1 MFHACAE
8 CVNLWFQVEMP
19 SENYPHDARNQLQ
32 FKFALTD
39 LSCLIQQSMEDFQ
52 AAHTSLNVASSFL
65 PRVLA
70 SASTTSKSISVQSKA
85 LLRVRVSPR
94 GGQATPC
101 SMAGGGAGDVDVTSK
116 QCYVH
121 MLGKELRPC
130 AKLYDSQWQSAL
142 RV

>member
-1 MFHACAE
+1 MSE
-8 CVNLWFQVEMP
+8 PLVSSVG
-19 SENYPHDARNQLQ
+19 ENYPHDAGNHLQ
-32 FKFALTD
+32 FKFAFTD

-85 LLRVRVSPR
+85 LLRVRMSP
-94 GGQATPC
+94 GGGLATPC
-101 SMAGGGAGDVDVTSK
+101 SMAGGGAGDADVTSK
-116 QCYVH
+116 QCHVH
-121 MLGKELRPC
+121 MLGKELCPC
-130 AKLYDSQWQSAL
+130 AKLYDSHWQTAL